1 MDLKK
6 NITQSIYQMRSFNQ
20 VYTTSKKEVLA
31 QKKQIL
37 ESQRIA
43 VVKAIKEMYMVTV
56 PFKELPA
63 HDLEVLKNKVLEY
76 WSPTTGLNKAGE
88 RLLNENEITINKNS
102 NKDDLRLYIERQVKK
117 HLPVIL
123 EAYRRC
129 DVASVVDA
137 FKEDIRLKTARNVN
151 ENFIRNTVWNLI
163 EDKFKTGSL

>member
-137 FKEDIRLKTARNVN
+137 FKEDIRQKTARNVN
-151 ENFIRNTVWNLI
+151 ENFVRNTVWSLI